1 MRESSAGW
9 SDQELIERMRRNETL
24 AFHELFWRFQTLLVR
39 YAKQFGVQPA
49 LREETVVETLND
61 AAVPL
66 MKYSTPVPRSLVAY
80 LVGSLRHRVGASA
93 RAARRVAEG
102 QREFTDEGEAA
113 ELLARSS
120 SEASVRASR
129 GQWSDPPVLSP
140 ALERL
145 ASALDEGL
153 TSEERMILDWVA
165 RWVPQRVIAEW
176 VGMTHGALRIRV
188 WRLRERLREAAVV
201 YADHL
206 SPAERLELKDFFRR
220 TAMLRRE
227 DVGDSAPARV
237 RHAPAPRAQ
246 TRGTRARMRGE
257 EGR

>member
-9 SDQELIERMRRNETL
+9 TDQELIERMRRNETL

-39 YAKQFGVQPA
+39 YAKLFGVQPA

-61 AAVPL
+61 AAVTL
-66 MKYSTPVPRSLVAY
+66 MKYSTRIPRSLVAY
-80 LVGSLRHRVGASA
+80 LVSSVRHRVGASA
-93 RAARRVAEG
+93 RSARRVAEG
-102 QREFTDEGEAA
+102 EREFNDELDSADV
-113 ELLARSS
+113 LARSS
-120 SEASVRASR
+120 SEASLRASR
-129 GQWSDPPVLSP
+129 GPWGEASVLSP

-153 TSEERMILDWVA
+153 TEEERMILDWVA

-176 VGMTHGALRIRV
+176 VGMSHGALRIRV

-227 DVGDSAPARV
+227 DVADST
-237 RHAPAPRAQ
+237 PAPRRHGPAD
-246 TRGTRARMRGE
+246 RARIRDTRARFRWE
-257 EGR
+257 EQ